1 MLKKEVLFAAIA
13 VMGFSALWQVAAS
26 IDSSGSSSLDRLDGS
41 AFSSPDKIDDL
52 MKEAMQSIASLK
64 QKQEQKK
71 EAGEEG
77 ALLNLQKNNSTL
89 QNTTLQ
95 PTTLQNM
102 TLQNLTE
109 QNSNDDGNL
118 TAQNPELEAG
128 REKIGSSSKGSISGV
143 YGITASRHEIG
154 KSNIQSKMVLNG
166 TFEMDKSVKFQDQGF

>member
-1 MLKKEVLFAAIA
+1 
-13 VMGFSALWQVAAS
+13 
-26 IDSSGSSSLDRLDGS
+26 
-41 AFSSPDKIDDL
+41 
-52 MKEAMQSIASLK
+52 MKEAMQSIASIK

-71 EAGEEG
+71 KAGEEE

-95 PTTLQNM
+95 
-102 TLQNLTE
+102 NLTDE
-109 QNSNDDGNL
+109 NL
-118 TAQNPELEAG
+118 TAQNAESEAG
-128 REKIGSSSKGSISGV
+128 REKIGSSSKGSMSGV

>member
-1 MLKKEVLFAAIA
+1 MLTKEVVFAAIA
-13 VMGFSALWQVAAS
+13 VMGFSALWQAAAS
-26 IDSSGSSSLDRLDGS
+26 IDSSGSSSLDGLEKS
-41 AFSSPDKIDDL
+41 AFSSPNKIDDM
-52 MKEAMQSIASLK
+52 MKEAMQSIASIK

-71 EAGEEG
+71 KAGEEE

-95 PTTLQNM
+95 
-102 TLQNLTE
+102 NLTDE
-109 QNSNDDGNL
+109 NL
-118 TAQNPELEAG
+118 TAQNAESEAG
-128 REKIGSSSKGSISGV
+128 REKIGSSSKGSMSGV

>member
-1 MLKKEVLFAAIA
+1 MLTKEVVFAAIA
-13 VMGFSALWQVAAS
+13 VMGFSALWQAAAS
-26 IDSSGSSSLDRLDGS
+26 IDSSGSSSLDGLEKS
-41 AFSSPDKIDDL
+41 AFYSPNKIDDM
-52 MKEAMQSIASLK
+52 MKEAMQSIASIK

-71 EAGEEG
+71 KSGEED

-95 PTTLQNM
+95 
-102 TLQNLTE
+102 NLTDE
-109 QNSNDDGNL
+109 NL
-118 TAQNPELEAG
+118 TAQNTESEAG
-128 REKIGSSSKGSISGV
+128 REKIGSSSKGSMSGV

>member
-1 MLKKEVLFAAIA
+1 MLTKEVVFAAIA
-13 VMGFSALWQVAAS
+13 VMGFSALWQAAAS
-26 IDSSGSSSLDRLDGS
+26 IDSSGSSSLDGLEKS
-41 AFSSPDKIDDL
+41 AFSSPNKIDDM
-52 MKEAMQSIASLK
+52 MKEAMQSIASIK

-71 EAGEEG
+71 KAGEEE

-95 PTTLQNM
+95 
-102 TLQNLTE
+102 NLTDE
-109 QNSNDDGNL
+109 NL
-118 TAQNPELEAG
+118 TAQNTESEAG
-128 REKIGSSSKGSISGV
+128 REKIGSSSKGSMSGV

>member
-13 VMGFSALWQVAAS
+13 VMGFSALWQAAAS

-95 PTTLQNM
+95 NT

-128 REKIGSSSKGSISGV
+128 REKIGSSSKGSMSGV

>member
-26 IDSSGSSSLDRLDGS
+26 IDSSGSSSLDGLEKS
-41 AFSSPDKIDDL
+41 AFSSPNKIDDM
-52 MKEAMQSIASLK
+52 MKEAMQSIASIK

-71 EAGEEG
+71 KAGEEE

-95 PTTLQNM
+95 
-102 TLQNLTE
+102 NLTDE
-109 QNSNDDGNL
+109 NL
-118 TAQNPELEAG
+118 TAQNTESEAG
-128 REKIGSSSKGSISGV
+128 REKIGSSSKGSMSGV

>member
-1 MLKKEVLFAAIA
+1 
-13 VMGFSALWQVAAS
+13 MGFSALWQAAAS
-26 IDSSGSSSLDRLDGS
+26 IDSSGSSSLDGLEKS
-41 AFSSPDKIDDL
+41 AFSSPNKIDDM
-52 MKEAMQSIASLK
+52 MKEAMQSIASIK

-71 EAGEEG
+71 KSGEED

-95 PTTLQNM
+95 
-102 TLQNLTE
+102 NLTDE
-109 QNSNDDGNL
+109 NL
-118 TAQNPELEAG
+118 TAQNTESEAG
-128 REKIGSSSKGSISGV
+128 REKIGSSSKGSMSGV

>member
-1 MLKKEVLFAAIA
+1 MLTKEVVFAAIA
-13 VMGFSALWQVAAS
+13 VMGFSALWQAAAS
-26 IDSSGSSSLDRLDGS
+26 IDSSGSSSLDGLEKS
-41 AFSSPDKIDDL
+41 AFSSPNKIDDM
-52 MKEAMQSIASLK
+52 MKEAMQSIASIK

-71 EAGEEG
+71 KSGEED

-95 PTTLQNM
+95 
-102 TLQNLTE
+102 NLTDE
-109 QNSNDDGNL
+109 NL
-118 TAQNPELEAG
+118 TAQNTESEAG
-128 REKIGSSSKGSISGV
+128 REKIGSSSKGSMSGV